1 MTFLSLTAVLE
12 LFKRA
17 RHIRHLV
24 EDRRKHAL
32 LVKTLRQRNDSL
44 TAELQSRKDES
55 ATMPSPQL
63 RDRDETV
70 AIRGRSS
77 RFSQLQAIRGRSS
90 RFSQLQA
97 IRGRSSRFSRLQAIR
112 GRSSRFSQLQAIW
125 GRSSRFS
132 QLQAIRGRSSRFSQ
146 LQEIGGG

>member
-77 RFSQLQAIRGRSS
+77 RFSQLPADVTKLLHTMLAID
-90 RFSQLQA
+90 
-97 IRGRSSRFSRLQAIR
+97 RLYNVDFKHTCTVVILKPLLIFPCSGFRYIYRREHQIH
-112 GRSSRFSQLQAIW
+112 FQ
-125 GRSSRFS
+125 
-132 QLQAIRGRSSRFSQ
+132 
-146 LQEIGGG
+146 